1 MNPLTSSISSIRL
14 SSCRRGSGKT
24 VSACSPFIPPDLQVD
39 LNHNSRLDSI
49 ERDCKVRGAAG
60 NAFDAAGNT
69 DQTAGAGSGR
79 AATADSSD
87 SSGIA
92 DTGDPKKNHN
102 TVGNIDCEPPEY
114 RSTTV
119 QKRAIAKKNAFIGIP
134 SSGRLERDKESTEQK
149 RYHCLNGK
157 NDRDNTLLLN
167 DF

>member
-1 MNPLTSSISSIRL
+1 
-14 SSCRRGSGKT
+14 

-69 DQTAGAGSGR
+69 DQTAGAGSGK

-114 RSTTV
+114 QSTTV
-119 QKRAIAKKNAFIGIP
+119 RKALSPKKTPSLEYPPQVDWNVTRRAQSKR
-134 SSGRLERDKESTEQK
+134 DT
-149 RYHCLNGK
+149 
-157 NDRDNTLLLN
+157 TV
-167 DF
+167 